1 MKISA
6 HSPIQPGAR
15 VLARILALL
24 ALACALCA
32 PTLAQQQTTG
42 GTVISNEATASYTDG
57 STTYNTKSLPVT
69 VTVANVSGLNITPDG
84 QANSTV
90 VPGKTNVP
98 FVFTVTNTGNFD
110 DTVRFLASGGSIS
123 ISGPGTITDA
133 FVDNVTV
140 NNTWEAGEQRIFGN
154 GAVVDQTIK
163 QSGDSLNRDRF
174 YVVVLV
180 NISNAATTGQSI
192 RVQLGNEP
200 AGSSPY
206 DNLASTGGVG
216 NEVRTLTASANGTKQ
231 AGGDSHADVA
241 NDAQL
246 QVSLAAPAGP
256 IALGSDIS
264 YTVGVCNTG
273 ARDAAAI
280 SLSGNSGVFIIVPVN
295 PNTVIKA
302 SQPFTGSLLTLYT
315 TDGLNI
321 APTAASWLVAPASL
335 PATTTRIAL
344 KVATP
349 LLANSSPCSAN
360 IPVVM
365 TVKNGI
371 DATNP
376 IRMMV
381 DAFANNSI
389 ASLITDQSDGQSTGP
404 QIPGKGDGNA
414 LNPNVAQ
421 PNASSGTP
429 LQTTLQQVG
438 DVLNGPLNQP
448 GASGPNNTDDD
459 YTNKSVNTGIATV
472 APGGNST
479 AAGNAIEFDNTLQ
492 NNGNSN
498 DTYTLSVLSFPPN
511 GASGGGVTVRI
522 STNGGTSWVVLV
534 NNGVATGAANPTVAV
549 AFNTPAS
556 YKVEVTLPSGLPV
569 LVGYDTVIRATS
581 ANTNTVHNDT
591 IDRVYT
597 GFVQLDKSVSAIINS
612 DLTKGGP
619 NDPVPG
625 AIIEYT
631 VAYKNVSS
639 NAGSNNGLLNAT
651 SVTITDLGT
660 GVNNWTANAT
670 YVANS
675 ASSQLVFPV
684 ATSPYGNITV
694 SGSPVDSVA
703 VVLPGLQA
711 GARGTFKFRVTIK

>member
-1 MKISA
+1 MLLT
-6 HSPIQPGAR
+6 R
-15 VLARILALL
+15 TLALL
-24 ALACALCA
+24 ALACAICA
-32 PTLAQQQTTG
+32 PALAQQQTTG

-57 STTYNTKSLPVT
+57 TNIYNTKSLPVT

-90 VPGKTNVP
+90 VAGQASVP
-98 FVFTVTNTGNFD
+98 FVFTVTNIGNFD
-110 DTVRFLASGGSIS
+110 DQVRFLANGGSIS

-133 FVDNVTV
+133 FIDNVTA
-140 NNTWEAGEQRIFGN
+140 NNVWEAGEQRIFGN
-154 GAVVDQTIK
+154 GAVVDQTIR
-163 QSGDSLNRDRF
+163 QSGDSLNRDKF
-174 YVVVLV
+174 NVVVLV
-180 NISNAATTGQSI
+180 NVNGAATSGQSI
-192 RVQLGNEP
+192 RVQLGNETG
-200 AGSSPY
+200 ASPY

-231 AGGDSHADVA
+231 AGGDSHADIA

-246 QVSLAAPAGP
+246 QVSLAAPNGP

-264 YTVGVCNTG
+264 YSVGVCNTG

-280 SLSGNSGVFIIVPVN
+280 TLSGNSGVFIVVPVN

-315 TDGLNI
+315 TDALTV

-349 LLANSSPCSAN
+349 LLANSSPCSAT

-365 TVKNGI
+365 TVKTGI

-389 ASLITDQSDGQSTGP
+389 SSLITDQSDGQSTGP
-404 QIPGKGDGNA
+404 QIPGKGDGNS
-414 LNPNVAQ
+414 LNPSVTQ

-429 LQTTLQQVG
+429 IQTPLQQVG
-438 DVLNGPLNQP
+438 DVLNGPENQP
-448 GASGPNNTDDD
+448 GASGPSNNNDD
-459 YTNKSVNTGIATV
+459 YTNKSVKQGIAGR
-472 APGGNST
+472 APGQT
-479 AAGNAIEFDNTLQ
+479 TDLAGNPIEFINTVR
-492 NNGNSN
+492 NNGNSD
-498 DTYTLSVLSFPPN
+498 DTYTLSVFSFPANPL
-511 GASGGGVTVRI
+511 SGGGATIRI
-522 STNGGTSWVVLV
+522 STNNGASWVVLV
-534 NNGVATGAANPTVAV
+534 NNGVATGAANPTIAV
-549 AFNTPAS
+549 PYNTSAN
-556 YKVEVTLPSGLPV
+556 YKVEVTLPLGMTV
-569 LVGYDTVIRATS
+569 LTGYDTVIRASS
-581 ANTNTVHNDT
+581 ANTAGVYNDT

-597 GFVQLDKSVSAIINS
+597 GFVRLIKSVSAILNS

-631 VAYKNVSS
+631 ITYQNVSTS
-639 NAGSNNGLLNAT
+639 TGSNNGLLHAT

-660 GVNNWTANAT
+660 GANNWTANAI
-670 YVANS
+670 YVAGS
-675 ASSQLVFPV
+675 ASSQLTSPV
-684 ATSPYGNITV
+684 PTSPYGNITV

-703 VVLPGLQA
+703 VTLPGLQA
-711 GARGTFKFRVTIK
+711 GAQGTFKFRVTIK

>member
-6 HSPIQPGAR
+6 HSPIQAGA
-15 VLARILALL
+15 LLLTRILALL

-57 STTYNTKSLPVT
+57 TTTYNTKSLPVT

-90 VPGKTNVP
+90 VAGQTSVP
-98 FVFTVTNTGNFD
+98 FVFTVTNIGNFD
-110 DTVRFLASGGSIS
+110 DQVRFLSNGGSIS

-133 FVDNVTV
+133 FIDNVTA
-140 NNTWEAGEQRIFGN
+140 NNVWEAGEQRIFGN
-154 GAVVDQTIK
+154 AAVVDQTIR
-163 QSGDSLNRDRF
+163 QSGDSLNRDKF
-174 YVVVLV
+174 NVVVLV
-180 NISNAATTGQSI
+180 NINAGASTGQSV

-231 AGGDSHADVA
+231 AGGDSHADIA

-264 YTVGVCNTG
+264 YSVGVCNTG

-280 SLSGNSGVFIIVPVN
+280 TLSGNSGVFIVVPVN

-315 TDGLNI
+315 TDALTV
-321 APTAASWLVAPASL
+321 APTAASWLPAPASL

-349 LLANSSPCSAN
+349 LLANSSPCSAT

-365 TVKNGI
+365 TVKSGI

-376 IRMMV
+376 IKMMV

-389 ASLITDQSDGQSTGP
+389 SSLITDQSDGQSTGP
-404 QIPGKGDGNA
+404 QIPGKGDGNS
-414 LNPNVAQ
+414 LNPSVIQ

-429 LQTTLQQVG
+429 IQTPLQQVG

-448 GASGPNNTDDD
+448 GASGPTNNNDD
-459 YTNKSVNTGIATV
+459 YTNLSVNQGITGR
-472 APGGNST
+472 APGQST
-479 AAGNAIEFDNTLQ
+479 NLPGNALVFDNTVR
-492 NNGNSN
+492 NNGNAD

-511 GASGGGVTVRI
+511 GTGGGATVRI
-522 STNGGTSWVVLV
+522 STNGGASWVVLV
-534 NNGVATGAANPTVAV
+534 NNGVATGAANPTIAV
-549 AFNTPAS
+549 PYNTPAN
-556 YKVEVTLPSGLPV
+556 YKVEVTLPSGLAV
-569 LVGYDTVIRATS
+569 LSGYDTVIRATS
-581 ANTNTVHNDT
+581 ANTVTVHNDT

-597 GFVQLDKSVSAIINS
+597 GFIQLDKAVSAILNS

-631 VAYKNVSS
+631 ITYRNVSTS
-639 NAGSNNGLLNAT
+639 QGSNNGLLHAT

-660 GVNNWTANAT
+660 GANNWTANAT
-670 YVANS
+670 YVPGS
-675 ASSQLVFPV
+675 ASSQLTAPV
-684 ATSPYGNITV
+684 ATSPYGNITI

-703 VVLPGLQA
+703 VTLPGLQA
-711 GARGTFKFRVTIK
+711 GAQGTFKFRVTIK